1 MEDDKS
7 SDEQREQ
14 EKLEQ
19 EKLEQDIIKLTEF
32 AALLQTWVDEI
43 YKDRPERID
52 YI

>member
-7 SDEQREQ
+7 SDEQR
-14 EKLEQ
+14 EQ

-32 AALLQTWVDEI
+32 AALLQTWVDEM
-43 YKDRPERID
+43 YKDRPERTY